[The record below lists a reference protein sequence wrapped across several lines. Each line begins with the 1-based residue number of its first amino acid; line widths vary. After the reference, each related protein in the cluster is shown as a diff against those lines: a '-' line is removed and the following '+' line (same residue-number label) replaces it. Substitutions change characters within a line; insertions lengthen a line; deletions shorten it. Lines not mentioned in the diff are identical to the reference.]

1 MVMTLVRRFWIP
13 IAAFFAVLTLL
24 TAPLLVLS
32 LWPTAPGPQ
41 RAAAGAPF
49 RLATHDG
56 GTLTSDD
63 LKGRPV
69 AIVFGFTHCPDVC
82 PATLFEMSELL
93 KELGPEADRL
103 RVLFVTVDPERD
115 TRQLLAS
122 YLESFDPRITGLTGS
137 QAQIAVAARAYGVV
151 YRKVPAEGGSY
162 TLEHTAAVQLV
173 DGRGE
178 LAAMLGYQE
187 GRDAKLTKI
196 RLLLRGT

>member
-1 MVMTLVRRFWIP
+1 
-13 IAAFFAVLTLL
+13 
-24 TAPLLVLS
+24 
-32 LWPTAPGPQ
+32 
-41 RAAAGAPF
+41 
-49 RLATHDG
+49 
-56 GTLTSDD
+56 
-63 LKGRPV
+63 
-69 AIVFGFTHCPDVC
+69 
-82 PATLFEMSELL
+82 MSELL